1 MAGFLGWFAAA
12 SVAAQGVS
20 PEAVVVTEFVNIS
33 GAPADGW
40 FGRGI
45 AEVVA
50 AEIGER
56 WSVRSLVGGSPRAR
70 PAPGATVTSDAALV
84 DVGRA
89 AGARW
94 VVGGGYQRVGDRL
107 RITAR
112 LVEVR
117 TGAVASA
124 TMVDGTAADLFA
136 LQDRVAA
143 DLLAAAGSGASGGP
157 GARPVAGWR
166 TEPFDFGEGS
176 FLPAPPAGRGPSEPP
191 RAGRTAGLPPPVR
204 RGPPESPRAGRT
216 AGLPPPVRRGPP
228 ESPRAGRAGGSPPTV
243 PGGLPSPG
251 GRPAGVAAPPAA
263 TLPPAAPAGP
273 SAAGGAGFEAPR
285 FAPGLID
292 GPPPPL
298 PPDVIRRDD
307 QGNATIRAV
316 ELPEGIRLDG
326 QLDENVYFT
335 VPAITGFIQQ
345 SPDEGA
351 PATEETEAWILFDD
365 DNIYVAARVWDS
377 APPSQ
382 WVANEMRRDT
392 RQLRQNDTFAVILDT
407 FYDRRNGVAFYTN
420 PLGAIADF
428 QITNEGNPNS
438 DWNPIWDVRTGRF
451 EGGWTVEMEIPFKS
465 LRYRPG
471 PSQIWGV
478 QLRRNVRRKNEWAY
492 ITALPISA
500 GSGPGGIFRVS
511 DAGTLVGL
519 DAPSGSANLEIK
531 PYGIGGLSTNLAA
544 SEPTVN
550 AGDGSGGLDVK
561 YGITQNLTADFTYNT
576 DFAQVEVD
584 EQQVN
589 LTRFSLFFPEK
600 REFFLEGRGIFGF
613 ARGGVAGGFGGA
625 LRRGGQGGGF
635 FGGGNAPTLF
645 YSRQIGLQN
654 RTVVPIVGGG
664 RVTGKIGAFDVGL
677 LNIQADEHA
686 AAAAE
691 RTNFT
696 VVRLRRDI
704 LRRSSIGGIFTN
716 RSVSLLGDGSSQAYG
731 ADATFSFYENVSLL
745 AYAARTQT
753 PGNDGQ
759 DLSYQGRFDYAGDL
773 YGFQAEH
780 LVVEDNFI
788 PEVGFLRRDNF
799 RRSYGTARYSPR
811 PRSLAGIRQFRL
823 EGSYDYIETADLG
836 IVETRQTQLAF
847 ATELENS
854 DRFGVSV
861 ADNYEFLHRE
871 FTPGPDEVA
880 FPVGGYQFFDVEGTY
895 SPGAQRRLNGTI
907 TVRAGDYF
915 NGTIRSVGFSRGR
928 MEVTQRLSLEP
939 SVSVNWI
946 DSPQGSFR
954 TDLLVSRVNFS
965 FTPRMFFSGLI
976 QYNSSTNTVSNN
988 LRLRWEYQPGSELF
1002 VVYTEDRETDPLR
1015 PDRFSELRN
1024 RGFVVKVNRLF
1035 RF

>member
-1 MAGFLGWFAAA
+1 MKHLHPARVALAGFLGWLAAA

-33 GAPADGW
+33 GAPADDW

-50 AEIGER
+50 AEMDER
-56 WSVRSLVGGSPRAR
+56 WSVHSLVREPMRA
-70 PAPGATVTSDAALV
+70 PAATAVADAILV
-84 DVGRA
+84 ETGRA
-89 AGARW
+89 VGARW

-112 LVEVR
+112 VVEVG
-117 TGAVASA
+117 TGSVAAATVVDGAV
-124 TMVDGTAADLFA
+124 GDLFA

-143 DLLAAAGSGASGGP
+143 DLVAAGGAAASTGSLVPRNAGRRPGP
-157 GARPVAGWR
+157 SA
-166 TEPFDFGEGS
+166 FGEGS
-176 FLPAPPAGRGPSEPP
+176 VLPWPPARRAPPEPP
-191 RAGRTAGLPPPVR
+191 AARSAAGLPPAGAPGR
-204 RGPPESPRAGRT
+204 LTPPR
-216 AGLPPPVRRGPP
+216 
-228 ESPRAGRAGGSPPTV
+228 
-243 PGGLPSPG
+243 PG
-251 GRPAGVAAPPAA
+251 GRFAGVADPPAA
-263 TLPPAAPAGP
+263 TSASSPAAAAAPP
-273 SAAGGAGFEAPR
+273 PAGGAGFEAPR
-285 FAPGLID
+285 FAPGMID

-316 ELPEGIRLDG
+316 EWPEGIRLDG
-326 QLDENVYFT
+326 QLDENAYFT

-451 EGGWTVEMEIPFKS
+451 AGGWTVEMEIPFKS

-531 PYGIGGLSTNLAA
+531 PYGIGGVSTNLAA

-550 AGDGSGGLDVK
+550 AGSGDGGLDVK
-561 YGITQNLTADFTYNT
+561 YGITQNLTADLTWNT

-600 REFFLEGRGIFGF
+600 REFFLEGRGIFDF
-613 ARGGVAGGFGGA
+613 ARGGVGGGFGGA
-625 LRRGGQGGGF
+625 LRRGGGGGF

-645 YSRQIGLQN
+645 YSRRIGLQN
-654 RTVVPIVGGG
+654 GSVVPIVGGG

-677 LNIQADEHA
+677 LNIQADEDA
-686 AAAAE
+686 AAAADM
-691 RTNFT
+691 TNFT
-696 VVRLRRDI
+696 VVRLKRDI
-704 LRRSSIGGIFTN
+704 LRRSSIGGLFTN
-716 RSVSLLGDGSSQAYG
+716 RTVSLLGDGSSQAYG
-731 ADATFSFYENVSLL
+731 ADATFSFYENVSFL

-753 PGNDGQ
+753 PGNDGK
-759 DLSYQGRFDYAGDL
+759 DLSYQGRFNYAGDL
-773 YGFQAEH
+773 YGFQGEH

-799 RRSYGTARYSPR
+799 RRTYGTARYSPR
-811 PRSLAGIRQFRL
+811 PRSLANIRQFRL
-823 EGSYDYIETADLG
+823 EASYDYIETADLG
-836 IVETRQTQLAF
+836 IVETRQSQLAF
-847 ATELENS
+847 STELENS

-871 FTPGPDEVA
+871 FTPGPDDIA

-895 SPGAQRRLNGTI
+895 SPGAQRRLNGTF

-915 NGTIRSVGFSRGR
+915 NGTIRSVEFRQGR

-946 DSPQGSFR
+946 DSPQGAFR

>member
-1 MAGFLGWFAAA
+1 MKHLHPARVALAGFLGWLAAA

-33 GAPADGW
+33 GAPADDW

-50 AEIGER
+50 AEMDER
-56 WSVRSLVGGSPRAR
+56 WSVHSLVREPMRA
-70 PAPGATVTSDAALV
+70 PAATAVADAILV
-84 DVGRA
+84 ETGRA
-89 AGARW
+89 VGARW

-112 LVEVR
+112 VVEVGSGSVAAA
-117 TGAVASA
+117 TVVDGAV
-124 TMVDGTAADLFA
+124 GDLFA

-143 DLLAAAGSGASGGP
+143 DLVAAGGAAASTESLVPRNAGRRPGP
-157 GARPVAGWR
+157 SA
-166 TEPFDFGEGS
+166 FGEGS
-176 FLPAPPAGRGPSEPP
+176 VLPWPPAGRASPEPP
-191 RAGRTAGLPPPVR
+191 AV
-204 RGPPESPRAGRT
+204 GP
-216 AGLPPPVRRGPP
+216 
-228 ESPRAGRAGGSPPTV
+228 
-243 PGGLPSPG
+243 PGGLPRAGAARRPTPPRPG
-251 GRPAGVAAPPAA
+251 GRFAGVAD
-263 TLPPAAPAGP
+263 PPAAPAASLP
-273 SAAGGAGFEAPR
+273 AAAAAPAPAGGAGFEAPR
-285 FAPGLID
+285 FAPGMID

-298 PPDVIRRDD
+298 APDVIRRDD

-351 PATEETEAWILFDD
+351 PATEETEAWILFDA

-451 EGGWTVEMEIPFKS
+451 AGGWTVEMEIPFKS

-531 PYGIGGLSTNLAA
+531 PYGIGGVSTNLAA

-550 AGDGSGGLDVK
+550 AGSGDGGLDVK
-561 YGITQNLTADFTYNT
+561 YGITQNLTADLTWNT

-600 REFFLEGRGIFGF
+600 REFFLEGRGIFDF
-613 ARGGVAGGFGGA
+613 ARGGVGGGFGGA
-625 LRRGGQGGGF
+625 LRRGGGGGF

-645 YSRQIGLQN
+645 YSRRIGLQN
-654 RTVVPIVGGG
+654 GSVVPIVGGG

-677 LNIQADEHA
+677 LNIQADEDA
-686 AAAAE
+686 AAAADM
-691 RTNFT
+691 TNFT
-696 VVRLRRDI
+696 VVRLKRDI
-704 LRRSSIGGIFTN
+704 LRRSSIGGLFTN
-716 RSVSLLGDGSSQAYG
+716 RTVSLLGDGSSQAYG
-731 ADATFSFYENVSLL
+731 ADATFSFYENVSFL

-753 PGNDGQ
+753 PGNDGK
-759 DLSYQGRFDYAGDL
+759 DLSYQGRFNYAGDL
-773 YGFQAEH
+773 YGFQGEH

-799 RRSYGTARYSPR
+799 RRTYGTARYSPR
-811 PRSLAGIRQFRL
+811 PRSLANIRQFRL
-823 EGSYDYIETADLG
+823 EASYDYIETADLG
-836 IVETRQTQLAF
+836 IVETRQSQLAF
-847 ATELENS
+847 STELENS

-871 FTPGPDEVA
+871 FTPGPDDIA

-895 SPGAQRRLNGTI
+895 SPGAQRRLNGTF

-915 NGTIRSVGFSRGR
+915 NGTIRSVEFRQGR

-946 DSPQGSFR
+946 DSPQGAFR